1 MLAIAT
7 AQFMVALDTTI
18 VNVALP
24 HIQQSLGFSNS
35 GLEWVV
41 NAYAVTF
48 GGVLLIGGRAGD
60 LLGRRRMFAAGLL
73 LFSAGSLAGGMATSQ
88 AWLLAAR
95 AVQGTGA
102 AITAPAALAL
112 IATTFPEG
120 SSRNRAMGVYSA
132 TSAVGGAIGLLAGG
146 LLTTY
151 ASWRWVLYV
160 NVPIGAAVALA
171 APLVLAEAP
180 RQRGRFDLPGAIAGA
195 GGIAALVYGL
205 SAASASSGGTSHWDD
220 GKVIASLTAAAAL
233 LAAFALIQARSRQPL
248 VPPRL
253 VRDRDRSSAYL
264 IMLCSATAMAAVF
277 FFLTVFQEAV
287 WGYSPLRTGLGY
299 LPMTAA
305 VLAASGASARLV
317 TRIGAKPVLLTGA
330 AVATGGL
337 YWLSRL
343 SEHGS
348 YAGTVLGP
356 TLVAGCG
363 LGLLSVPLS
372 LTALS
377 RVRDGDSGV
386 ASSLLS
392 TGQQVG
398 GSIGL
403 AVLGTAAWTVAA
415 DSARSQAAR
424 AANIAAQAG
433 RPVGSGG
440 PLTTAIYQHALAEGF
455 GRALLLAAAIM
466 LVGLAIAAAGI
477 RSDVRSQEI
486 PAVAS
491 PLGCFPWWKPCLAP
505 SRSTRGPIPARS
517 RTSARGCAERAG
529 RTRRRTPAGR
539 SGPTSGTSASWSR
552 TGRTSS
558 TGRPRRRPSPGFPAS
573 G

>member
-24 HIQQSLGFSNS
+24 HIQQSLGFSDS

-41 NAYAVTF
+41 NAYALTF

-73 LFSAGSLAGGMATSQ
+73 LFSAASLAGGLATSQ

-120 SSRNRAMGVYSA
+120 PSRNRAMGVYSA

-205 SAASASSGGTSHWDD
+205 SAASASSGGASHWDD
-220 GKVIASLTAAAAL
+220 GKVIASLTAAVAL

-248 VPPRL
+248 VPAP
-253 VRDRDRSSAYL
+253 
-264 IMLCSATAMAAVF
+264 ATARPRPE
-277 FFLTVFQEAV
+277 Q
-287 WGYSPLRTGLGY
+287 R
-299 LPMTAA
+299 LPD
-305 VLAASGASARLV
+305 
-317 TRIGAKPVLLTGA
+317 
-330 AVATGGL
+330 
-337 YWLSRL
+337 
-343 SEHGS
+343 H
-348 YAGTVLGP
+348 
-356 TLVAGCG
+356 
-363 LGLLSVPLS
+363 
-372 LTALS
+372 
-377 RVRDGDSGV
+377 
-386 ASSLLS
+386 
-392 TGQQVG
+392 
-398 GSIGL
+398 
-403 AVLGTAAWTVAA
+403 AVLGDRDGGGVLLP
-415 DSARSQAAR
+415 DRV
-424 AANIAAQAG
+424 
-433 RPVGSGG
+433 PGSRLG
-440 PLTTAIYQHALAEGF
+440 
-455 GRALLLAAAIM
+455 LLAAADRAR
-466 LVGLAIAAAGI
+466 LPADDRSRARGVRRRRPACHAHRRQVAPARRRGGRNGGAVLAVAPERARQLRQHRPRPHPGSRLRTRAA
-477 RSDVRSQEI
+477 VR
-486 PAVAS
+486 PAVVDRAVAGQGRR
-491 PLGCFPWWKPCLAP
+491 L
-505 SRSTRGPIPARS
+505 RRGLQPAQHR
-517 RTSARGCAERAG
+517 
-529 RTRRRTPAGR
+529 PAGR
-539 SGPTSGTSASWSR
+539 RLHRPGGPRHRCLG
-552 TGRTSS
+552 GR
-558 TGRPRRRPSPGFPAS
+558 GRQCP
-573 G
+573 